1 MTTRQTRPNG
11 AAVASRTA
19 VAIHP
24 LHGAAPS
31 GLAETGEAATIPS
44 DTPSRAGR
52 ERISPRRWWLK
63 LPRAV
68 PRPDTARAHDPDE
81 ALRMLHLVR
90 RSRRY
95 AVWLTAGIAT
105 VSFVLSF
112 ESLRDLAAMSA
123 WPGWSSYLWPLII
136 DGTIVLATLGIV
148 ALAPYRTQLWN
159 RRYFWIVLVLAAAVS
174 VGGNAVHAWLA
185 TAHLDSWMRYGSA
198 GLACVPPLALL
209 ATTHSMAILWRF
221 NPTPP
226 ADATSQVRD
235 GALAS
240 ATARMAEWEAA
251 ATKIHDEGYCR
262 NVPTTKVAHALRY
275 LYDHRPAMSLRAI
288 GATPEVDLHHDNV
301 GKIRDAATAVF
312 GTAPGSGR
320 T

>member
-1 MTTRQTRPNG
+1 MTTLQTRPNG
-11 AAVASRTA
+11 AAVASQTA

-24 LHGAAPS
+24 LHSAAPS
-31 GLAETGEAATIPS
+31 GLAETGETATIPS
-44 DTPSRAGR
+44 DTPGRAGR
-52 ERISPRRWWLK
+52 ERISPRRWWLTI
-63 LPRAV
+63 PRAV
-68 PRPDTARAHDPDE
+68 PRPDAAHAHDPDE

-159 RRYFWIVLVLAAAVS
+159 RLYFWIVLVLAAAVS
-174 VGGNAVHAWLA
+174 VGGNAVHAWLT

-209 ATTHSMAILWRF
+209 ASTHSMAILWRF
-221 NPTPP
+221 NPKPP

-240 ATARMAEWEAA
+240 ATARMAEWEA
-251 ATKIHDEGYCR
+251 R
-262 NVPTTKVAHALRY
+262 NQNPGRGVLP
-275 LYDHRPAMSLRAI
+275 HRPHHQGRPRA
-288 GATPEVDLHHDNV
+288 ALPRRPPTSHVAA
-301 GKIRDAATAVF
+301 RDRCHPR
-312 GTAPGSGR
+312 GRPAPRQRGQDP
-320 T
+320 

>member
-1 MTTRQTRPNG
+1 
-11 AAVASRTA
+11 
-19 VAIHP
+19 
-24 LHGAAPS
+24 
-31 GLAETGEAATIPS
+31 
-44 DTPSRAGR
+44 
-52 ERISPRRWWLK
+52 
-63 LPRAV
+63 
-68 PRPDTARAHDPDE
+68 
-81 ALRMLHLVR
+81 MLHLVR

-159 RRYFWIVLVLAAAVS
+159 RLYFWIVLVLAAAVS
-174 VGGNAVHAWLA
+174 VGGNAVHAWLT

-209 ATTHSMAILWRF
+209 ASTHSMAILWRF

-251 ATKIHDEGYCR
+251 ATKIQRRG
-262 NVPTTKVAHALRY
+262 VLP
-275 LYDHRPAMSLRAI
+275 
-288 GATPEVDLHHDNV
+288 
-301 GKIRDAATAVF
+301 
-312 GTAPGSGR
+312 
-320 T
+320 

>member
-1 MTTRQTRPNG
+1 VTTLQTPPNG
-11 AAVASRTA
+11 AAAASQSA

-63 LPRAV
+63 IPRAL
-68 PRPDTARAHDPDE
+68 PRPDAAHAHDPDE
-81 ALRMLHLVR
+81 ALRTLHLVR

-159 RRYFWIVLVLAAAVS
+159 RLYFWIVLVLAAAVS
-174 VGGNAVHAWLA
+174 VGGNAVHAWLT
-185 TAHLDSWMRYGSA
+185 TAHMDSWMRYGSA

-209 ATTHSMAILWRF
+209 ASTHSLAILWRF

-226 ADATSQVRD
+226 ADATSRVRD

-275 LYDHRPAMSLRAI
+275 LYDHRPTMSLRAI

-301 GKIRDAATAVF
+301 AKIRDAATAVF
-312 GTAPGSGR
+312 GTAPGGEHR
-320 T
+320 

>member
-1 MTTRQTRPNG
+1 MTTLQTRPNG
-11 AAVASRTA
+11 AAVASKTA

-63 LPRAV
+63 IPRAL

-148 ALAPYRTQLWN
+148 ALAPTAPSCGTGSISGLSLYW
-159 RRYFWIVLVLAAAVS
+159 RRRS
-174 VGGNAVHAWLA
+174 
-185 TAHLDSWMRYGSA
+185 
-198 GLACVPPLALL
+198 
-209 ATTHSMAILWRF
+209 
-221 NPTPP
+221 
-226 ADATSQVRD
+226 
-235 GALAS
+235 AS
-240 ATARMAEWEAA
+240 AVMRCM
-251 ATKIHDEGYCR
+251 
-262 NVPTTKVAHALRY
+262 
-275 LYDHRPAMSLRAI
+275 
-288 GATPEVDLHHDNV
+288 
-301 GKIRDAATAVF
+301 
-312 GTAPGSGR
+312 PG
-320 T
+320 

>member
-1 MTTRQTRPNG
+1 MTTLQTRPNG
-11 AAVASRTA
+11 AAMASQTA

-63 LPRAV
+63 IPRAV
-68 PRPDTARAHDPDE
+68 PRPDAARAHDPDE

-123 WPGWSSYLWPLII
+123 WPGWSSWLWPLII

-148 ALAPYRTQLWN
+148 ALAPYRTQSWN
-159 RRYFWIVLVLAAAVS
+159 RLYFWIVLVLAAAVS

-226 ADATSQVRD
+226 PDATSQVRD

-262 NVPTTKVAHALRY
+262 NVPTTKVVGRRGRRLR
-275 LYDHRPAMSLRAI
+275 DSARCRAQMSR
-288 GATPEVDLHHDNV
+288 TPGGSVVEPTSARQPQLSP
-301 GKIRDAATAVF
+301 ATAC
-312 GTAPGSGR
+312 
-320 T
+320 